1 MAMSR
6 SGTAIQVGSRVVS
19 ADGKQLGIV
28 KDSRADRFLI
38 DVRWAP
44 DYWLGT
50 ETVDNADDELVQLIL
65 TKEGIGPAKLRNE
78 VQGPGINDDAENFG
92 GPAPQNRPPPTL

>member
-1 MAMSR
+1 MATSR
-6 SGTAIQVGSRVVS
+6 SGTAIMVGASVMS
-19 ADGKQLGIV
+19 SDGKQLGVIKETRV
-28 KDSRADRFLI
+28 DRFLV

-50 ETVDNADDELVQLIL
+50 ETVDTADSELVQLIL
-65 TKEGIGPAKLRNE
+65 TKESIGPAKLRHE
-78 VQGPGINDDAENFG
+78 VSGPGINKDAEDFG